1 MEFPSDEKWEWV
13 AAFLTHLF
21 QKQRLPF
28 GCLLCSS
35 MSVGWP
41 LETSVRSGSRVLLGC
56 ACGYYVPIKY
66 FLSGVGLIL
75 RVIARYWILGTF
87 FRQIEQIPTSLSFL
101 FPFPPAG
108 LFLQKPEARFC
119 PSGDRG
125 EQNSLITR
133 VKRSMNH
140 GPFCCLLSKKVVNQ

>member
-35 MSVGWP
+35 VSVGWP
-41 LETSVRSGSRVLLGC
+41 LETSVHSGSRVLLGC

-75 RVIARYWILGTF
+75 RVIARYRILGTF

-108 LFLQKPEARFC
+108 LLQKPDSV
-119 PSGDRG
+119 PSLRG
-125 EQNSLITR
+125 PWGAEQSDYSCEE
-133 VKRSMNH
+133 VH
-140 GPFCCLLSKKVVNQ
+140 EPWPLLLFAF